1 MQPGSAYGML
11 GRHEQAMADIEKAI
25 EIDPDFLLAY
35 VNRAAYYLNL
45 DRVGEA
51 EEELKYVLDHELDYA
66 TRELTEQYL
75 AMCHEKN
82 KE

>member
-1 MQPGSAYGML
+1 ML

-51 EEELKYVLDHELDYA
+51 EEELKYVLDHEPDDS
-66 TRELTEQYL
+66 TRKLAEQYL
-75 AMCHEKN
+75 AMCQERNEK
-82 KE
+82 

>member
-1 MQPGSAYGML
+1 MV
-11 GRHEQAMADIEKAI
+11 DIEKSI

-45 DRVGEA
+45 DRIGEA
-51 EEELKYVLDHELDYA
+51 EEELKYVLDHEPDDA

-75 AMCHEKN
+75 AMC
-82 KE
+82 KEREAK

>member
-1 MQPGSAYGML
+1 
-11 GRHEQAMADIEKAI
+11 MADIEIAI

-51 EEELKYVLDHELDYA
+51 EKELKYVLDHEPDDS
-66 TRELTEQYL
+66 TRELAEQYL
-75 AMCHEKN
+75 AMCQERNEK
-82 KE
+82 